1 LFTPLTIMSIR
12 DLREKKMHIK
22 SLTVALISL
31 LITIF
36 NSTDLFAQEGKIISR
51 DKLIQDVRVFCKIIE
66 DSHPDPYIGGGGKIA
81 FHRRLQE
88 TLQSIP
94 TEGMEKED
102 FYKLMLPF
110 VASIKD
116 AHTAISLPENDG
128 GSSLELPL
136 ELRII
141 EDKVYVAGVFFDEH
155 RQFVGDELTGV
166 EGFPFA
172 ELIERQ
178 RKIKG
183 YENDYGNLINLV
195 RNLKSQAGLQALLPE
210 WKSKDKIRIS
220 LKRYKSSP
228 QEHWFAISASLP
240 EHCLSRP
247 SKIEL
252 PKIDERDPS
261 YKFLNSKKSIA
272 LLRVDN
278 MTNYREAFEHYYN
291 LGLKMTESRSRE
303 VYRRF
308 LKSEPPENTEKVIAR
323 IPAVTDTFM
332 ALVKEMKDAGTK
344 TLLIDLRFNEGGDSL
359 MSDILI
365 YYLYGWDLYDRIRD
379 GYEITKYSDLYF
391 LAFKNKN
398 IEDINEGRAVP
409 LLKNDYNFD
418 DYFKAKKQSIKENKE
433 DKYDIFANKTTTFAN
448 EIKNGEYEAYYCPE
462 NVIVLTSPETF
473 SSGFWLAADLSKASA
488 KLVGTASSQ
497 AGNSFGDVISWNLPN
512 SGIFCSVSTKQFV
525 LFPDDSKKGKILNPD
540 CELTYEKLAAYD
552 FDPNAEVLLALEY
565 VSEK

>member
-1 LFTPLTIMSIR
+1 
-12 DLREKKMHIK
+12 MHIK

-36 NSTDLFAQEGKIISR
+36 NLTDLAAQEAKIISR
-51 DKLIQDVRVFCKIIE
+51 DKLIQDVRVFCKIVE
-66 DSHPDPYIGGGGKIA
+66 DSHPDPYIGGGSKIA

-94 TEGMEKED
+94 PEGMAKKD
-102 FYKLMLPF
+102 FFKLMLPF
-110 VASIKD
+110 VAAIKD

-128 GSSLELPL
+128 NPFLGLPL

-155 RQFVGDELTGV
+155 RQFLGAELMSV
-166 EGFPFA
+166 EGFSLA
-172 ELIERQ
+172 RLIERQ

-195 RNLKSQAGLQALLPE
+195 RNLKSQACLHTLFPE
-210 WKSKDKIRIS
+210 WKAKDKIRIG
-220 LKRYKSSP
+220 LKRYKSSSR
-228 QEHWFAISASLP
+228 EHWFALSASLP
-240 EHCLSRP
+240 EHCLSSP

-252 PKIDERDPS
+252 PKIIQRDPS
-261 YKFLNSKKSIA
+261 YKFLDSKKSVA

-278 MTNYREAFEHYYN
+278 MTNYREALEHYYS

-308 LKSEPPENTEKVIAR
+308 LKSEPPENIEKVITG
-323 IPAVTDTFM
+323 IPAVTDTFK

-365 YYLYGWDLYDRIRD
+365 YYLYGWNIYDRIHD
-379 GYEITKYSDLYF
+379 GYEITKYSELYF
-391 LAFKNKN
+391 LAFKNEN
-398 IEDINEGRAVP
+398 IEDINERRTVP

-418 DYFKAKKQSIKENKE
+418 DYFKAKKQSPKEKKE
-433 DKYDIFANKTTTFAN
+433 DKYDIFAKKTTTFAN
-448 EIKNGEYEAYYCPE
+448 EIKNGEYEAYYCPA

-473 SSGFWLAADLSKASA
+473 SSGFWLAADLNKAGA

-497 AGNSFGDVISWNLPN
+497 AGNSFGDVISFNLPN
-512 SGIFCSVSTKQFV
+512 SRIFCSVSTKQFV
-525 LFPDDSKKGKILNPD
+525 LFPDDSKKGKILKPD
-540 CELTYEKLAAYD
+540 CELTYKKLASYN

-565 VSEK
+565 VSKN